1 MKKKL
6 LWKGA
11 VMVFLATLFLYG
23 LFLSEFFI
31 SKVAVHNALV
41 EKSDAVVKA
50 EEVFFDAYWVLA
62 DNADVKPITEA
73 YSKFKLA
80 ADDLDKFFTKTRFAK
95 SQQVYLTAYN
105 TDYKPFIAEYVAYVG
120 QFIEVVNVQGFV
132 FADAQTYFKKL
143 DQYTIDFVDVH
154 NKLTKVLNS
163 ETGN

>member
-1 MKKKL
+1 MKKKFI
-6 LWKGA
+6 WKGA
-11 VMVFLATLFLYG
+11 VVICLGALFLYG

-31 SKVAVHNALV
+31 SKVAVHNVLV

-73 YSKFKLA
+73 YSKFKFA

-95 SQQVYLTAYN
+95 SQQNYLAAYN
-105 TDYKPFIAEYVAYVG
+105 ADYKPFITDYIAYVG
-120 QFIEVVNVQGFV
+120 RFIEVVNVQGFV
-132 FADAQTYFKKL
+132 FVDAQSYFKKL

-163 ETGN
+163 EIKN